1 MIAKTRKSP
10 RKKNATP
17 IEIGALLMETVC
29 VSGVSEQPALEE
41 LAEYLGTP
49 LGRMQSELLFLR
61 AFAVDFALNM
71 SLGDGPAR
79 WAIAEQ
85 YYRHWETVAEGV
97 GEDTID
103 GLEEHL
109 NFYTEVINT
118 SHFGAAGLTEQ
129 VGMAFASRC
138 LSADAAGEDGDSQS
152 GNTVDLAMLGGSMF
166 VALFDEVSDMLTQV
180 EIVLIDP

>member
-1 MIAKTRKSP
+1 MIAKTRKAP

-29 VSGVSEQPALEE
+29 VSGASEQPALEE

-79 WAIAEQ
+79 WAIADQ
-85 YYRHWETVAEGV
+85 YYRHWETVAEGA

-109 NFYTEVINT
+109 NYYTEVVNT
-118 SHFGAAGLTEQ
+118 SHIGTAGLTEQ

-138 LSADAAGEDGDSQS
+138 LSTADEDGDSPS
-152 GNTVDLAMLGGSMF
+152 GSSSDLAMLGGSMF
-166 VALFDEVSDMLTQV
+166 VALFDEVSDILTQV

>member
-1 MIAKTRKSP
+1 
-10 RKKNATP
+10 
-17 IEIGALLMETVC
+17 METVC
-29 VSGVSEQPALEE
+29 VSGASEQPALEE

-85 YYRHWETVAEGV
+85 YYRHWETVAEGA
-97 GEDTID
+97 GEDTMD

-109 NFYTEVINT
+109 NYYTEVVNT
-118 SHFGAAGLTEQ
+118 SHIGAAGLTEQ
-129 VGMAFASRC
+129 VGMAFATRC
-138 LSADAAGEDGDSQS
+138 MPAVSGEDGEPHS
-152 GNTVDLAMLGGSMF
+152 GNSADLAMLGGLHVRRPFRRGLRHAHPGRNRSDRSMKK
-166 VALFDEVSDMLTQV
+166 EERRS
-180 EIVLIDP
+180 

>member
-1 MIAKTRKSP
+1 MIAKTRKAP

-29 VSGVSEQPALEE
+29 VSGASEQPALEE

-85 YYRHWETVAEGV
+85 YYRHWETVAEGA
-97 GEDTID
+97 GEDTMD

-109 NFYTEVINT
+109 NYYTEVVNT
-118 SHFGAAGLTEQ
+118 SHIGAAGLTEQ
-129 VGMAFASRC
+129 VGMAFATRC
-138 LSADAAGEDGDSQS
+138 MPAVSGEDGEPHS
-152 GNTVDLAMLGGSMF
+152 GNSADLAMLGGSMF

>member
-1 MIAKTRKSP
+1 MIAKTRKAP

-29 VSGVSEQPALEE
+29 VSGASEQPALEE

-71 SLGDGPAR
+71 SLGDGPAS

-85 YYRHWETVAEGV
+85 YYRHWETVAEG
-97 GEDTID
+97 ERTTTRSRAWKSASTY
-103 GLEEHL
+103 
-109 NFYTEVINT
+109 YTEVINT
-118 SHFGAAGLTEQ
+118 SHIGPAGLTEQ

-138 LSADAAGEDGDSQS
+138 LSAGAR
-152 GNTVDLAMLGGSMF
+152 
-166 VALFDEVSDMLTQV
+166 
-180 EIVLIDP
+180 

>member
-1 MIAKTRKSP
+1 MIAKTRKAP

-29 VSGVSEQPALEE
+29 VSGASEQPALEE

-85 YYRHWETVAEGV
+85 YYRHWEMVAEGT
-97 GEDTID
+97 GHDTIE
-103 GLEEHL
+103 GLEERL

-118 SHFGAAGLTEQ
+118 SHIGAAGLTEQ

-138 LSADAAGEDGDSQS
+138 LSTGADEDGDSQS
-152 GNTVDLAMLGGSMF
+152 GSSVDLAMLGGSMF

>member
-1 MIAKTRKSP
+1 MIAKTRKAP

-29 VSGVSEQPALEE
+29 VSGASEQPALEE
-41 LAEYLGTP
+41 LAEHLGTP

-79 WAIAEQ
+79 WAIGEQ
-85 YYRHWETVAEGV
+85 YYRHWETVAEGA
-97 GEDTID
+97 GGDSME
-103 GLEEHL
+103 GLEEHI
-109 NFYTEVINT
+109 NFYTEVVNSSYI
-118 SHFGAAGLTEQ
+118 GAGGLTEQ

-138 LSADAAGEDGDSQS
+138 LPAAADDDGDSQP
-152 GNTVDLAMLGGSMF
+152 GNSMDLAMLGGSMF